1 MKITYG
7 TRDKSIDITKICRER
22 YLVNNIIVIPINDLI
37 RAKYFT
43 DPLFGIKK
51 KIFIENNGTVTEYED
66 NLRIEIKLEN
76 NNIHTIKT
84 LDVIT
89 TLENIHSKLKIKYGS
104 LKEELPEQ
112 KMAISYLKGHEKVL
126 EIGGNIGRNSLVIAS
141 ILDNSSNLLSLESD
155 VNISKQL
162 EENRDLNNLE
172 FHIESSAL
180 SKRKLIQRNWD
191 TKPSETLKPGFNW
204 VNTITLDEI
213 RSKYKIEF
221 DTLVLDCEGA
231 FYYILLDMPEILDN
245 INLIIMENDYHI
257 WKHKKYVDDILKKN
271 KFKVNYQEKG
281 GWGYCYHNF
290 FEVWIRVEV

>member
-7 TRDKSIDITKICRER
+7 TPDKSIDVTKICKER
-22 YLVNNIIVIPINDLI
+22 FLVNNMIVIPIGDLI
-37 RAKYFT
+37 RARYFT

-76 NNIHTIKT
+76 NTINTIKT
-84 LDVIT
+84 LDVLT

-141 ILDNSSNLLSLESD
+141 ILENSSNLLSLESD

-180 SKRKLIQRNWD
+180 SKRKLIQRKWD
-191 TKPSETLKPGFNW
+191 TRPSETLISGFNW
-204 VNTITLDEI
+204 VNTITLEELK
-213 RSKYKIEF
+213 SKYKIVF
-221 DTLVLDCEGA
+221 DTLILDCEGA

-257 WKHKKYVDDILKKN
+257 WKHKKYVDDVLKKN
-271 KFKVNYQEKG
+271 KFYVNYQEKG

-290 FEVWIRVEV
+290 FEVWVRGEV